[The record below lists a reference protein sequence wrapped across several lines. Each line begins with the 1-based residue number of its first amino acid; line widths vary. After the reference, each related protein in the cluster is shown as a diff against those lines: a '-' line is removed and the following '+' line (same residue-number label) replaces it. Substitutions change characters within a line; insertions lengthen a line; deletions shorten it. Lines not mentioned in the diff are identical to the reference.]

1 MECVVYVVVGRVR
14 PDPFPSLPFAPHA
27 QEIFPCARIPKY
39 VPPQDV
45 DVTAAP
51 ADLRANGSHCAAHLG
66 SKANQHFFPFSYAVV
81 QTRIAVFLEE
91 EIGHVSD

>member
-1 MECVVYVVVGRVR
+1 MLLVECGRTLSL
-14 PDPFPSLPFAPHA
+14 SLPSVCS
-27 QEIFPCARIPKY
+27 PCARIPKY
-39 VPPQDV
+39 VTQDV

>member
-14 PDPFPSLPFAPHA
+14 PDPFPLPPSVCS
-27 QEIFPCARIPKY
+27 PCARIPKY

-66 SKANQHFFPFSYAVV
+66 SKANQHFFPFSYAVA
-81 QTRIAVFLEE
+81 QTRMAVFLEE

>member
-1 MECVVYVVVGRVR
+1 MLLVECDRT
-14 PDPFPSLPFAPHA
+14 PSPSSFPFAP
-27 QEIFPCARIPKY
+27 PCARIPKY
-39 VPPQDV
+39 VPQDV

-66 SKANQHFFPFSYAVV
+66 SKANQHFFPFNYAVA
-81 QTRIAVFLEE
+81 QTRMAVFLEE